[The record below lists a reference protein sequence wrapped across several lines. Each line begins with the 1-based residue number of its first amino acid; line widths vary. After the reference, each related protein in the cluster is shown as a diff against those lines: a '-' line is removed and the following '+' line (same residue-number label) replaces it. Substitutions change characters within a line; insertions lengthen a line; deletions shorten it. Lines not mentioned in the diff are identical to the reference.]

1 MRIPVTLGEG
11 RWGWAPDFSL
21 DEVNLTLLCLL
32 SHDFNT
38 IKEIVAR
45 KLNID
50 TLSRVAD
57 ENQIN
62 TPEER
67 RKIHRRRIINKALAM
82 ELLIALLLT
91 WLDDSDQVGSNC
103 CINHLGLPNNHAPK
117 LVSDIEAEYP
127 ACDDGPAFR
136 VLCEVSIKRRPTA
149 SDYRDQLDKT
159 LTHAKDTSK
168 DDDER
173 PVYGLVINGG
183 DIATD
188 NALHAVYK
196 RFLAD
201 NRLMRDGKIRVI
213 PLCTVDFAGVMLN
226 LVEDEAYDF
235 RSSVLA
241 RVFDTLSE
249 KLRQESLPTKEDWM
263 ETVFLNTIDA
273 DRFPELDLKEQESSD
288 KGDEVSED
296 EPAESAE
303 DKPEDDS
310 KLK

>member
-1 MRIPVTLGEG
+1 MVSDG
-11 RWGWAPDFSL
+11 RWGWAPDFSIN
-21 DEVNLTLLCLL
+21 EVNLTLLCLL
-32 SHDFNT
+32 SHDFKT
-38 IKEIVAR
+38 IQEIVAR

-62 TPEER
+62 SKEER
-67 RKIHRRRIINKALAM
+67 GRLHNRRIINKALAM

-103 CINHLGLPNNHAPK
+103 CINEHGLPNNHAPK

-136 VLCEVSIKRRPTA
+136 VVCEVSIKRRPTA
-149 SDYRDQLDKT
+149 SDYRSQLDKT
-159 LTHAKDTSK
+159 LVHAKDTIK
-168 DDDER
+168 DNDER
-173 PVYGLVINGG
+173 PVYGLVVNGG

-188 NALHAVYK
+188 RALHAVYK

-201 NRLMRDGKIRVI
+201 NQLMPDGMLRVI
-213 PLCTVDFAGVMLN
+213 PVCTVDFAGVMLN

-235 RSSVLA
+235 KSSVLA
-241 RVFDTLSE
+241 RVFDTLID
-249 KLRQESLPTKEDWM
+249 KLRQKNLPDKENWM

-273 DRFPELDLKEQESSD
+273 DRFPELDLKEKKEADRQQESSSD
-288 KGDEVSED
+288 
-296 EPAESAE
+296 E
-303 DKPEDDS
+303 DKPDDDS
-310 KLK
+310 KPE

>member
-1 MRIPVTLGEG
+1 MVGEG

-21 DEVNLTLLCLL
+21 NEVNLTLLCLL
-32 SHDFNT
+32 SHDFKT
-38 IKEIVAR
+38 IQEIVAR

-62 TPEER
+62 SKEER
-67 RKIHRRRIINKALAM
+67 GKLHNRRIINKALAM

-103 CINHLGLPNNHAPK
+103 CINEHGLPNNHAPK

-136 VLCEVSIKRRPTA
+136 VVCEVSIKRRPTA
-149 SDYRDQLDKT
+149 SDYRSQLDKT
-159 LTHAKDTSK
+159 LVHAKDTIK
-168 DDDER
+168 DNDER
-173 PVYGLVINGG
+173 PVYGLVVNGG

-188 NALHAVYK
+188 RALHAVYK

-201 NRLMRDGKIRVI
+201 NQLMPDGMLRVI
-213 PLCTVDFAGVMLN
+213 PVCTVDFAGVMLN

-235 RSSVLA
+235 KSSVLA
-241 RVFDTLSE
+241 RVFDTLID
-249 KLRQESLPTKEDWM
+249 KLRQKNLPDKENWM

-273 DRFPELDLKEQESSD
+273 DRFPELDLKEKKEEAES
-288 KGDEVSED
+288 EED
-296 EPAESAE
+296 EPVESAG
-303 DKPEDDS
+303 DKPDDDS
-310 KLK
+310 KPE